1 MPLSDTPRYTFTK
14 IEVPDERLVV
24 PFGEAFA
31 IDVAL
36 APDTEWRPD
45 SGTARYGAQEPVSA
59 ELNEGRY
66 HFEFPGQQAPGT
78 VHLQIGDARRE
89 IEVVPTLRP
98 AAERVLAEIQYPEY
112 LGVAPRTADLRSG
125 GLHTVEGSR
134 VVFRLE
140 ASRPLASA
148 KIGPARAEIKEAAAG
163 SKPVAPVA
171 PAKLLPMT
179 VKGTIAESDPI
190 PVDGPAH
197 SIPFSWTD
205 EFGLAVLAFLAHGED
220 PNYGPYAKN
229 IHKGIEF
236 ILSEQSPTN
245 GYIGNSMYNHGFA
258 TLALA
263 EAYGMVDDAKIAPA
277 LKKAVDLILS
287 AQKRNRL
294 HGWRYTPD
302 SRDADTTVTG
312 CQFVALMAARN
323 AGIPVPQEAFTKA
336 LAYLARC
343 RSSSSG
349 GYGYTSSSG
358 AKPTLTAIGVLCLC
372 LAKETNSKAFQKSLA
387 YLADHI
393 NYRDRFYPYYFEYY
407 MSQGLFQANEKL
419 WREWN
424 ALNIRY
430 LSVIQQ
436 PDGSWPGNKGG
447 AFNTAGAL
455 LSLAL
460 NYRFLPIYEK

>member
-1 MPLSDTPRYTFTK
+1 MSTAKHSARIFFSTLLLLSP
-14 IEVPDERLVV
+14 
-24 PFGEAFA
+24 A
-31 IDVAL
+31 
-36 APDTEWRPD
+36 
-45 SGTARYGAQEPVSA
+45 TAQ
-59 ELNEGRY
+59 
-66 HFEFPGQQAPGT
+66 
-78 VHLQIGDARRE
+78 
-89 IEVVPTLRP
+89 
-98 AAERVLAEIQYPEY
+98 
-112 LGVAPRTADLRSG
+112 DL
-125 GLHTVEGSR
+125 LHRQT
-134 VVFRLE
+134 
-140 ASRPLASA
+140 
-148 KIGPARAEIKEAAAG
+148 
-163 SKPVAPVA
+163 
-171 PAKLLPMT
+171 
-179 VKGTIAESDPI
+179 DPI
-190 PVDGPAH
+190 PGQVEAMYERGLRWLAQNQNDQGCWEDSTGSEPGVV
-197 SIPFSWTD
+197 
-205 EFGLAVLAFLAHGED
+205 GLAVLAFLAHGED

-229 IHKGIEF
+229 IHNGIDF

-263 EAYGMVDDAKIAPA
+263 EAYGMVDDPKIAPA

-287 AQKRNRL
+287 AQKRNRF

-343 RSSSSG
+343 RSSSNG
-349 GYGYTSSSG
+349 GYGYTSASG

-372 LAKETNSKAFQKSLA
+372 LAKETDSKAFHKSLA
-387 YLADHI
+387 YLSDHI

-407 MSQGLFQANEKL
+407 MSQGLFQADEKL
-419 WREWN
+419 WRQWN

-430 LSVIQQ
+430 LSVLQQ